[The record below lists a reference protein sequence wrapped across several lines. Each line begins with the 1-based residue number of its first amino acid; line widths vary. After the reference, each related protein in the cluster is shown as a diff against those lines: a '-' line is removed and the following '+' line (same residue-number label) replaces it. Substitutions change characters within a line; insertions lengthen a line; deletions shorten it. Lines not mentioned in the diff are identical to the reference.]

1 MTAPHVVAID
11 LGTSGPKAAVIDI
24 HGRAVGSAR
33 AHVDT
38 IRDATGVAEQDP
50 EQVWRAVVSATT
62 RALTASGV
70 DAGDVLAV
78 ICASQYSSIVPVD
91 RAGQATAN
99 MILWQDRRGSARH
112 LRQLPGGPRRLD
124 SPLALARWLRLHGL
138 PPVADAISLNHM
150 RYLKYGRPDVYAR
163 TAYLLEPM
171 DYVTMRLTGRA
182 TANQATAFM
191 SLMVDNRTL
200 DATDY
205 SPELVTASR
214 IDRDKLPELVA
225 MDTVLGPLLPDVAET
240 LGLSPRTQVI
250 TGLNDTQAGG
260 IGSGAFAG
268 DHAGVSVGSTCVM
281 ITHVDAKRTD
291 PLHAILSMPSP
302 VPDTYFVMAENG
314 MAGAALERFITN
326 VVYPNDSFGYSNDSP
341 FGAAAAPDDRF
352 ERLEIA
358 AAEAP
363 PGSNRLLFLPWVGGS
378 MAPKSSG
385 SMRGGFLN
393 ITPTTTRS
401 DMARAVL
408 EGVALNLRWLRDPV
422 QRFAKR
428 TFTHYA
434 YFGGGAQSALWCQI
448 MADVLGT
455 PVHQLDQG
463 DYTVA
468 IGAGM
473 LAFQRLGLVD
483 FAEIGGTVRT
493 QRVFDPDPTTVDVYD
508 VMAEQL
514 PRAFRR
520 TKPIFRS
527 LNGSLKAP

>member
-1 MTAPHVVAID
+1 
-11 LGTSGPKAAVIDI
+11 
-24 HGRAVGSAR
+24 
-33 AHVDT
+33 
-38 IRDATGVAEQDP
+38 
-50 EQVWRAVVSATT
+50 
-62 RALTASGV
+62 LTASGI
-70 DAGDVLAV
+70 DAAHVVAV

-91 RAGQATAN
+91 SAGRPTAN
-99 MILWQDRRGSARH
+99 MILWQDRRGSARR
-112 LRQLPGGPRRLD
+112 LRQLPSGPRRLD
-124 SPLALARWLRLHGL
+124 SPLDLFRWLRLHGL
-138 PPVADAISLNHM
+138 PPIADGISLNHM
-150 RYLKYGRPDVYAR
+150 RFLKYARPDVYAR
-163 TAYLLEPM
+163 TAHLLEPM
-171 DYVTMRLTGRA
+171 DFVTMRLTGRA

-191 SLMVDNRTL
+191 SLMVDNRSL
-200 DATDY
+200 AATDY
-205 SPELVTASR
+205 SPELVAASH
-214 IDRDKLPELVA
+214 IDRHKLPELVP
-225 MDTVLGPLLPDVAET
+225 MDAVVGPLLPDVAET
-240 LGLSPRTQVI
+240 LGLSPGTQVI

-260 IGSGAFAG
+260 IGSGAFTG

-281 ITHVDAKRTD
+281 IAHVATKRTD

-302 VPDTYFVMAENG
+302 VPGTYFVMAENG
-314 MAGAALERFITN
+314 MAGAALERFLTN

-341 FGAAAAPDDRF
+341 FGTATTPDDRF
-352 ERLEIA
+352 DRLEVA

-363 PGSNRLLFLPWVGGS
+363 PGSHHLLFLPWVGGS
-378 MAPKSSG
+378 MAPSANG
-385 SMRGGFLN
+385 AMRGGFLN

-448 MADVLGT
+448 MADVLGK

-473 LAFQRLGLVD
+473 LAFQRLGLIG
-483 FAEIGGTVRT
+483 FGEISANVRAR
-493 QRVFDPDPTTVDVYD
+493 RVFDPDPSTADVYD

-514 PRAFRR
+514 QRAFRR
-520 TKPIFRS
+520 TKPIFRT
-527 LNGSLKAP
+527 LNRS